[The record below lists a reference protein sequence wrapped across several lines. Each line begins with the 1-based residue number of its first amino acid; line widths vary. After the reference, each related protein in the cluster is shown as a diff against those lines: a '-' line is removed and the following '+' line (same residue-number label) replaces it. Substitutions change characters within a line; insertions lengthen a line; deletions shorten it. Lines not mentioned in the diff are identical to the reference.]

1 MKPRQLQGPPRK
13 TLKLRIKK
21 LRGKKW
27 SVIVA
32 KLKEFCKI
40 EGAYFLLP
48 AQDDLFKKIFRIK
61 CLWMKL
67 QLYWRSQFGLRDSSK
82 GISGDAAIFKYRG
95 WIKLQA
101 CSKNTKMLGQQVP
114 LRGRVIT
121 TMCNTPSLCLSST
134 QESEQFTNT
143 MIIIN
148 MIPGS
153 SQRQRLAKKSR
164 SWENKSRKGKERV
177 QQHLEFENC

>member
-1 MKPRQLQGPPRK
+1 MEKSEVSSLQNWR
-13 TLKLRIKK
+13 
-21 LRGKKW
+21 
-27 SVIVA
+27 SFA
-32 KLKEFCKI
+32 KLKEHIFC
-40 EGAYFLLP
+40 FLP
-48 AQDDLFKKIFRIK
+48 RMKKLFLIK

-121 TMCNTPSLCLSST
+121 IMCNTPSLCLSSI
-134 QESEQFTNT
+134 QESEQYTNT

-177 QQHLEFENC
+177 QQHLEFEKC

>member
-1 MKPRQLQGPPRK
+1 MEKVEVSSLQNWR
-13 TLKLRIKK
+13 
-21 LRGKKW
+21 
-27 SVIVA
+27 SFA
-32 KLKEFCKI
+32 KLKEHIFC
-40 EGAYFLLP
+40 FLP
-48 AQDDLFKKIFRIK
+48 RMKKLFLIK

-121 TMCNTPSLCLSST
+121 TMCNTPSLCLSSI
-134 QESEQFTNT
+134 QESEHTPTPWSSSIWYQVPLRGRDWRRSPGLERTRAGRERRGSNNT
-143 MIIIN
+143 WN
-148 MIPGS
+148 LRTVKVH
-153 SQRQRLAKKSR
+153 QRPKWKQIC
-164 SWENKSRKGKERV
+164 
-177 QQHLEFENC
+177 QIF